1 MKPASQSPA
10 NALLSYR
17 DLAQRLIDAGLE
29 IPTPLQW
36 AVKGDIRPVS
46 IGSHKTWREFGLS
59 HGYSEEQL
67 DWLQAAL
74 GKLVRSTRYLIVC
87 ARDGSER
94 WAVDG
99 SLAGPLDQRGRQAA
113 TEELERR
120 KAKEKPRTLGLGG
133 RPILSLRKA
142 GAQ

>member
-1 MKPASQSPA
+1 MKPAAAP
-10 NALLSYR
+10 LHYR

-29 IPTPLQW
+29 IPAPLAW
-36 AVKGDIRPVS
+36 AIRGDIRPVA
-46 IGSHKTWREFGLS
+46 IGSKQSWREFGLS

-67 DWLQAAL
+67 DCLQAAL
-74 GKLVRSTRYLIVC
+74 GKLVRSTRYLIVS
-87 ARDGSER
+87 ARDDSAR
-94 WAVDG
+94 WAADG

-142 GAQ
+142 GVQ